1 MKGAD
6 NARDIHL
13 DDISLQVPGKTLI
26 KSASLSLAF
35 GSRYGLVGRNGIGK
49 SVLMKALAE
58 RDSNTVFGTI
68 PKGITIMYVQQEVNG
83 DDLTPLETVM
93 NADKERTWLVAE
105 EKRLIEEE
113 ERREREDKERD
124 EVFSFRQDFLLLFK
138 ITFFVYILSYFY
150 FILCLFACLFRN
162 VLKPLKKPKKL
173 QDKKQLPKV
182 KILLKLRKPFHMK
195 SECVMSKRTKKR
207 TSVATPR

>member
-1 MKGAD
+1 MKASKTSAADEQEKPKGPTKPTWPEYVHLKGLGLLMKGAD

-26 KSASLSLAF
+26 KSASLSLSF

-58 RDSNTVFGTI
+58 RDSATVFSTI

-83 DDLTPLETVM
+83 DDLTPLETVV
-93 NADKERTWLVAE
+93 NADKERAWLLAE

-124 EVFSFRQDFLLLFK
+124 EVYRR
-138 ITFFVYILSYFY
+138 FF
-150 FILCLFACLFRN
+150 
-162 VLKPLKKPKKL
+162 
-173 QDKKQLPKV
+173 
-182 KILLKLRKPFHMK
+182 
-195 SECVMSKRTKKR
+195 
-207 TSVATPR
+207 